1 MFFFQG
7 QRTWDIHAEAA
18 VHFSGKGAVCP
29 SAHLPHRAVRRV
41 LPGAPAQSGAHD
53 WYVP

>member
-7 QRTWDIHAEAA
+7 QRTWDIHAQAA

-29 SAHLPHRAVRRV
+29 SSHLPHRAVRCV

-53 WYVP
+53 W